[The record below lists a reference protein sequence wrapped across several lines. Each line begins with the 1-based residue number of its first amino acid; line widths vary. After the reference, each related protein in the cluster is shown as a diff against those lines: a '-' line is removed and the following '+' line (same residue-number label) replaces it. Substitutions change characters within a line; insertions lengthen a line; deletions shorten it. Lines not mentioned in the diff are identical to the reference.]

1 VLDAGLPGDWR
12 AFSSALSR
20 LGRSLS
26 DIDAV
31 LITHHHPDH
40 AGNAERIRETGTGP
54 RSSAGRTPRTQSSR
68 SSHSPY
74 WRQRMLKQSSPATA
88 SHGWDGVG
96 RAVAIAR
103 QTG

>member
-40 AGNAERIRETGTGP
+40 AGKRSGSARPEPGP
-54 RSSAGRTPRTQSSR
+54 RIVRGPTPRTQSSR